1 MMSLRKLILI
11 FYCRFSSIPRL
22 TPCTLT
28 NSLITFS
35 SRSRSMHKATFNM
48 STCSNSSSKAF
59 NSLNINNLPNSSLNI
74 SSNSRCWSNSLVSL
88 LLNMPNHSRFTHS
101 RPLNSRVTHSLLT
114 TKSCSSSHIPNSSQ
128 SWSVNHNS
136 PSILSSS
143 SNSSKSSI
151 TDRRT
156 QQGHPDIH
164 QSDTPLPLSSLSL
177 ASLGMQLP
185 VVDLNSKAGRAEV
198 SPSSPAQCPCTVSL
212 DSKSG
217 LSS

>member
-1 MMSLRKLILI
+1 
-11 FYCRFSSIPRL
+11 
-22 TPCTLT
+22 
-28 NSLITFS
+28 
-35 SRSRSMHKATFNM
+35 
-48 STCSNSSSKAF
+48 
-59 NSLNINNLPNSSLNI
+59 
-74 SSNSRCWSNSLVSL
+74 
-88 LLNMPNHSRFTHS
+88 MPNNSHFTHS

-114 TKSCSSSHIPNSSQ
+114 TKSCSNSHTPNSNQ

-143 SNSSKSSI
+143 SSKSSI

-217 LSS
+217 SSS